1 MSRSLMP
8 RMKMPICR
16 SPAAPHG
23 LISEAKT
30 LIRSFLGVPPLPD
43 KQTSVFDP
51 LPPPLPQPQQPQP
64 PQPPTQYIEEFPFSP
79 TTPQDLQFLSVANFG
94 GGGGA
99 GCEFDDFSSF
109 QQQLQS
115 MGDDP
120 AQDMAGIEQQRDP
133 LLSMLA
139 EMAERDEFTEGR
151 DGDDVWIGNAD
162 GRLTTDGVL
171 C

>member
-1 MSRSLMP
+1 
-8 RMKMPICR
+8 
-16 SPAAPHG
+16 
-23 LISEAKT
+23 
-30 LIRSFLGVPPLPD
+30 VPPLPD

-51 LPPPLPQPQQPQP
+51 LPPPLPQLQQPQP

-79 TTPQDLQFLSVANFG
+79 TTPQDLQFLSVANFGGGG

-139 EMAERDEFTEGR
+139 EMAERDEFAEGR